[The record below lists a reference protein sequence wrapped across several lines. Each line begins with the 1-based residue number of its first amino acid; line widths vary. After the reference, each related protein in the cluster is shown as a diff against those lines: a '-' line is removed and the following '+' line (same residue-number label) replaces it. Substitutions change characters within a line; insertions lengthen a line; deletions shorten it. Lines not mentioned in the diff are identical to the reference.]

1 MDTEDKTSDT
11 VPTAERPLRRR
22 FLHSEEGSIF
32 AFGCCMLI
40 LWIEAIAMLWR
51 CNNPVWLN
59 LLTMGFTHVSAG
71 RGASV
76 ALAMANINAP
86 GAVIAMLA
94 IYLDVMVMLI
104 MYPILV
110 FSYKNFVERRFFQ
123 EHMKHVFESAQKS
136 VTRLRRSKILGVF
149 LFVWFPLSMTGIVVG
164 SVLGFLLGLRTWV
177 TITTVVLGSS
187 SAVICWVY
195 AYDKVFGWLGE
206 IDDAIPL
213 VATLILIL
221 VLVVIRIIT
230 RRRRGEVITDN

>member
-1 MDTEDKTSDT
+1 MQ
-11 VPTAERPLRRR
+11 APLRTR

-40 LWIEAIAMLWR
+40 LWIEAIFMVWR
-51 CNNPVWLN
+51 CNYPVWLN
-59 LLTMGFTHVSAG
+59 LLTMSFTHASAG
-71 RGASV
+71 RGVSIAW
-76 ALAMANINAP
+76 AMTNIEAP
-86 GAVIAMLA
+86 AAVTAMLA

-104 MYPILV
+104 MYPVLV

-123 EHMKHVFESAQKS
+123 EHMKQVFDSAQKS

-177 TITTVVLGSS
+177 TMTTVILGST

-195 AYDKVFGWLGE
+195 AYDKLFGWLGG
-206 IDDAIPL
+206 IHDAIPL
-213 VATLILIL
+213 AATLILVT
-221 VLVVIRIIT
+221 VLVVIRIAT
-230 RRRRGEVITDN
+230 RRRQVGR